1 MLFHETTKKKNKKK
15 LSNSSLNF
23 KLSTFNPKTCIYA
36 RFSVSL
42 QPNLSYYALNKN
54 IMAYRIA
61 LIGYG
66 NIGRAAEQA
75 IIAAPDMELAGI
87 YHHNDSLDTIQADAV
102 LLCTPTREVEKFA
115 LQLLEKGICTVDSFD
130 IHNQIVALRK
140 SLDAAANAHQA
151 VSVVSAGW
159 DPGSDSVV
167 RALLL
172 AMAPQGITYTNFGP
186 GRSMGHTVAAKAIE
200 GIKNALSMTIP
211 LGTGVHRRMVYV
223 ELEEGA
229 SAAEVEKR
237 LLADDYFAHDET
249 HMIVVDDVEALNN
262 VAHGVNLVRSG
273 VSGNTHNQR
282 FEFNMTINN
291 PALTAQVM
299 VSCARAAV
307 RMQQAGRY
315 GAYTMIELAPI
326 DLLPGEKEQLIKQL
340 V

>member
-1 MLFHETTKKKNKKK
+1 
-15 LSNSSLNF
+15 
-23 KLSTFNPKTCIYA
+23 
-36 RFSVSL
+36 
-42 QPNLSYYALNKN
+42 
-54 IMAYRIA
+54 MAYRIA

-66 NIGRAAEQA
+66 NIGRAVEQA
-75 IIAAPDMELAGI
+75 IIAAPDMELVGI
-87 YHHNDSLDTIQADAV
+87 YHHNDSLEAIQADAV

-115 LQLLEKGICTVDSFD
+115 FQLLEKGICTVDSFD
-130 IHNQIVALRK
+130 IHNQIVALRD
-140 SLDAAANAHQA
+140 SLGIAAQTHKA
-151 VSVVSAGW
+151 VSVIAAGW
-159 DPGSDSVV
+159 DPGSDSIV

-186 GRSMGHTVAAKAIE
+186 GRSMGHTVAAKAID

-223 ELEEGA
+223 ELEEGTD
-229 SAAEVEKR
+229 AAVVEQK

-273 VSGNTHNQR
+273 VSGSTHNQR

-291 PALTAQVM
+291 PALTAQIM
-299 VSCARAAV
+299 VSCARAAI
-307 RMQQAGRY
+307 RMKQAERY

-326 DLLPGEKEQLIKQL
+326 DLLPGNKENLIKTL

>member
-1 MLFHETTKKKNKKK
+1 
-15 LSNSSLNF
+15 
-23 KLSTFNPKTCIYA
+23 
-36 RFSVSL
+36 
-42 QPNLSYYALNKN
+42 
-54 IMAYRIA
+54 MAYRIA

-66 NIGRAAEQA
+66 NIGRAVEQA
-75 IIAAPDMELAGI
+75 IITAPDMELVGI
-87 YHHNDSLDTIQADAV
+87 YHHNDSLEAIQADAV

-130 IHNQIVALRK
+130 IHNQIVALRD
-140 SLDAAANAHQA
+140 SLGIAAQTHKA
-151 VSVVSAGW
+151 VSVIAAGW
-159 DPGSDSVV
+159 DPGSDSVI

-186 GRSMGHTVAAKAIE
+186 GRSMGHTVAAKGID

-229 SAAEVEKR
+229 DAAVVEQK

-273 VSGNTHNQR
+273 VSGSTHNQR

-291 PALTAQVM
+291 PALTAQIM
-299 VSCARAAV
+299 VSCARAAI
-307 RMQQAGRY
+307 RMKQTERY

-326 DLLPGEKEQLIKQL
+326 DLLPGNKENLIKTL